1 MISVPSSRL
10 CLIIT
15 RSMYLRYLV
24 MVTRELTTS
33 SNWPI
38 KSPETGVVSQTQA
51 VALGLG
57 SLFNH
62 SLLQQNVG
70 WSRDLTGQC
79 IVYKALRDIR
89 AGEELC
95 INYGKLWFVDA
106 DEEQR
111 QQQDNDNDNFLS
123 NLEIFD

>member
-1 MISVPSSRL
+1 
-10 CLIIT
+10 
-15 RSMYLRYLV
+15 
-24 MVTRELTTS
+24 MVTGELTTS
-33 SNWPI
+33 SNWPV
-38 KSPETGVVSQTQA
+38 KDPETGVVSRTQA

-62 SLLQQNVG
+62 SSLHQNVS

-95 INYGKLWFVDA
+95 INYGKLWFLDA
-106 DEEQR
+106 DEEEH
-111 QQQDNDNDNFLS
+111 QQKNNVEDDFLS
-123 NLEIFD
+123 SIELFD

>member
-1 MISVPSSRL
+1 M
-10 CLIIT
+10 CF
-15 RSMYLRYLV
+15 RYLV

-38 KSPETGVVSQTQA
+38 KNPETGVVSQTQA

-62 SLLQQNVG
+62 SSLQQNVG
-70 WSRDLTGQC
+70 WSRDLSGQC

-106 DEEQR
+106 DEEQP
-111 QQQDNDNDNFLS
+111 QQGDNDNDDFLGS
-123 NLEIFD
+123 IEIFD

>member
-1 MISVPSSRL
+1 
-10 CLIIT
+10 
-15 RSMYLRYLV
+15 MYLRYLM

-62 SLLQQNVG
+62 SSLQQNVG

-111 QQQDNDNDNFLS
+111 QQQDHDNDTFLS
-123 NLEIFD
+123 SLEIFD

>member
-1 MISVPSSRL
+1 M
-10 CLIIT
+10 C
-15 RSMYLRYLV
+15 LRYLV
-24 MVTRELTTS
+24 KVARELTTS

-38 KSPETGVVSQTQA
+38 KDPQTGLVSHTQA

-62 SLLQQNVG
+62 SSLQQNLG

-111 QQQDNDNDNFLS
+111 QQQDHDNDDFLS
-123 NLEIFD
+123 SIEISD